1 VNIRKEEFLMYTME
15 AIENNF
21 PMTQVN
27 MIMAAN
33 EENENN

>member
-1 VNIRKEEFLMYTME
+1 MYTPE

-21 PMTQVN
+21 PMTQIN
-27 MIMAAN
+27 MIIAAN

>member
-1 VNIRKEEFLMYTME
+1 MYTLE

-27 MIMAAN
+27 NFLADQEDNHESA
-33 EENENN
+33 

>member
-1 VNIRKEEFLMYTME
+1 MYTLE

-27 MIMAAN
+27 MIIAVN
-33 EENENN
+33 IEENENK

>member
-1 VNIRKEEFLMYTME
+1 MYTVE

-27 MIMAAN
+27 MIIGEN
-33 EENENN
+33 IEENENN

>member
-1 VNIRKEEFLMYTME
+1 MSVE

-27 MIMAAN
+27 MIIGEYI